1 MNDLDLILQA
11 AKEAGELALS
21 AREGGLKIWSKDGGS
36 PVTDADLAVDTLLK
50 TELGAARPD
59 YGWLSEETA
68 DDPAR
73 LTTSASSSSIRST
86 ARWPS

>member
-21 AREGGLKIWSKDGGS
+21 ARAGGLKIWSKEGGS

-50 TELGAARPD
+50 TELAPRVPTMAGCRRRRP
-59 YGWLSEETA
+59 TIR
-68 DDPAR
+68 PA
-73 LTTSASSSSIRST
+73 
-86 ARWPS
+86 